1 MLGKNNT
8 QARREKMGNK
18 VYKYAI
24 KRLSVGVAS
33 VAVAAGILFSSQE
46 QVAQAASET
55 GVEATTPGDT
65 SSADAAQ
72 PEAEAPTDPVA
83 QPGEETTAAPGAEE
97 ATGKPAE
104 ADAPT
109 EEAPAPEASTATPA
123 EDDKL
128 PEGAVNTAEPEAAP
142 ADGSVEEPVQPEVK
156 PASSIE
162 PKNLIE
168 KGEEGETVKTR
179 NEVEPRANELT
190 FGKDKDGNIISK
202 EASEAVANKSEL
214 AEAKSYEWVKSP
226 EIGDTKAH
234 VKVTYNDGS
243 YDILEVNVQTP
254 NRPEDEPGSNVITSG
269 GTSEADAIEATG
281 NDPRASFTYQGRAW
295 IENEPSFGG
304 GPDDGDQPVAGQKI
318 YLQWRDHKGIISP
331 IFYTTTKADGTF
343 IFDLS
348 RPVLNADGSM
358 TKFTLTGLNGAKT
371 GVRTWA
377 EPLEGY
383 SVVKSGDMYGARF
396 QTRLD
401 RTQENWDFTVG
412 VERIVGGVVQY
423 QRKPNVEGWLAKPES
438 EWVRPDTT
446 DGYWP
451 DNGNYGVMRGKVW
464 YENNET
470 NGGVTNEYLGQ
481 PGNGDVWATGM
492 EVVGSYV
499 NDEVARQFDQWRDN
513 NKGYTHDQFKQAQ
526 KDIIAAYEAE
536 HGKGSAI
543 AETVVGKVDKDG
555 NYRIPFR
562 GLYGVSRN
570 RQNAPAQISN
580 KITDEE
586 FGELVRDEEVNHSD
600 SRVWDGIVNLRNRH
614 INYDYSYVYPLVGN
628 NDVWMKMYED
638 NMFQSSYSIGGQLNA
653 GTNISGIQF
662 AILAA
667 QPVHDV
673 TNKDTNENWAKPGDT
688 AESHTKGLHP
698 NQVYKVRW
706 FKDGEAIGEAV
717 EMRSDNLGE
726 FGSVPITVS
735 DDLTDDSVY
744 TSAVFTA
751 NDKADNL
758 ANALYVDSFI
768 ARPVVKKVNQA
779 DPVKKGYARVTFL
792 PGEDGAFDNGSGAVY
807 YDVLENYTLKE
818 AQEAAKNS
826 AVPLEIPNV
835 TPADNVYPFQ
845 GWKLN
850 TNNKFSSLD
859 ATSVKLKDLADADA
873 KLQNGVPVTFVAGY
887 AKEKD
892 AAKYTPA
899 YAETAGEVGKEAKSA
914 APTFTDKDGKAA
926 TPKVNSYKLGEGA
939 PAGAT
944 IDEATGVVTYT
955 PTEADAGKTVEVP
968 VVVTYADDSTDNVK
982 APIKVAQLDDVIDR
996 TDDPSKPTPEGYV
1009 RVTLDAGEG
1018 AKLKDGQTKKV
1029 YDVKKGKSLAENQY
1043 PQVEV
1048 DPAKKNDYKDPITW
1062 TVAPG
1067 TPINEQTDIVAN
1079 ATKTEANTNEPVGK
1093 DQTVK
1098 VGEPVD
1104 SDKSIENLTDLPAGT
1119 KTSFKE
1125 PVDTTTEG
1133 QKDATVVVT
1142 YPDGST
1148 DEVPVKVNV
1157 EKNPTQADT
1166 NTPVGKDQTVKVG
1179 EPVDSDKSIE
1189 NLTDLPAGTKTSFKE
1204 PVDTTT

>member
-1 MLGKNNT
+1 MVGKNNKHVIR
-8 QARREKMGNK
+8 QRDSRK
-18 VYKYAI
+18 VTRYAI
-24 KRLSVGVAS
+24 RRLTVGVAS
-33 VAVAAGILFSSQE
+33 IAVGGLLFASDAAI
-46 QVAQAASET
+46 AQAAEEVTATDVTVDPAGEAGVAVDGSATEGAAPAAEGNVAPNSAPET
-55 GVEATTPGDT
+55 NEVL
-65 SSADAAQ
+65 
-72 PEAEAPTDPVA
+72 DPVA
-83 QPGEETTAAPGAEE
+83 DSTSASETPSHDGSVATEDNLEAAPINEGVSESEPGVPASNKPVTR
-97 ATGKPAE
+97 AT
-104 ADAPT
+104 T
-109 EEAPAPEASTATPA
+109 Y
-123 EDDKL
+123 
-128 PEGAVNTAEPEAAP
+128 AAP
-142 ADGSVEEPVQPEVK
+142 ADGSAEEPVQPEVK

-168 KGEEGETVKTR
+168 KGEEGENVKTR

-214 AEAKSYEWVKSP
+214 AEAKSYEWVKNP

-254 NRPEDEPGSNVITSG
+254 NRPEDEPDSNVITSG

-304 GPDDGDQPVAGQKI
+304 APDDGDQPVAGQKI

-358 TKFTLTGLNGAKT
+358 TKFTLTGINGAKT

-438 EWVRPDTT
+438 EWVRPETT

-499 NDEVARQFDQWRDN
+499 NDEVARQFDQWKDN

-555 NYRIPFR
+555 NYRLPFR

-570 RQNAPAQISN
+570 RQNAVAQVSN

-586 FGELVRDEEVNHSD
+586 FGKLVRDEEVNHSD

-667 QPVHDV
+667 RPVHDV

-688 AESHTKGLHP
+688 AESNTKGLHP

-706 FKDGEAIGEAV
+706 FKDGKAIGEAV
-717 EMRSDNLGE
+717 EMRSNNLGE
-726 FGSVPITVS
+726 FGSVPVTVS

-751 NDKADNL
+751 NDNADNL
-758 ANALYVDSFI
+758 ANALYADSFI

-779 DPVKKGYARVTFL
+779 DPVKKGYTRVTFL
-792 PGEDGAFDNGSGAVY
+792 PGEDGSFDNGSGAVY
-807 YDVLENYTLKE
+807 YDILENYTLKE

-835 TPADNVYPFQ
+835 TPADNAYPFH

-859 ATSVKLKDLADADA
+859 ASNIKLKDLADANGR
-873 KLQNGVPVTFVAGY
+873 LQNGVPVTLVAGY
-887 AKEKD
+887 ANEKD
-892 AAKYTPA
+892 AAKYEPA
-899 YAETAGEVGKEAKSA
+899 YTETAAKVGEAATSA
-914 APTFTDKDGKAA
+914 APTFTDKDGQPAA
-926 TPKVNSYKLGEGA
+926 KPEGAKFKLGPNA
-939 PAGAT
+939 PTGAT
-944 IDEATGVVTYT
+944 IDEATGAVTYT
-955 PTEADAGKTVEVP
+955 PTDGDAGTTVEIP
-968 VVVTYADDSTDNVK
+968 VVVEYADGSTDEVK
-982 APIKVAQLDDVIDR
+982 APINVAD
-996 TDDPSKPTPEGYV
+996 K
-1009 RVTLDAGEG
+1009 DAN
-1018 AKLKDGQTKKV
+1018 K
-1029 YDVKKGKSLAENQY
+1029 Y
-1043 PQVEV
+1043 
-1048 DPAKKNDYKDPITW
+1048 
-1062 TVAPG
+1062 
-1067 TPINEQTDIVAN
+1067 
-1079 ATKTEANTNEPVGK
+1079 EPVGQ

-1098 VGEPVD
+1098 VGDQVD
-1104 SDKSIENLTDLPAGT
+1104 SDKSIANLPELPAGT
-1119 KTSFKE
+1119 TTAFKE
-1125 PVDTTTEG
+1125 PVDTTAEG
-1133 QKDATVVVT
+1133 QKDATVIVT

-1148 DEVPVKVNV
+1148 DEVSVKVNV

-1166 NTPVGKDQTVKVG
+1166 NEPVGQDQTVKVG
-1179 EPVDSDKSIE
+1179 DQV
-1189 NLTDLPAGTKTSFKE
+1189 
-1204 PVDTTT
+1204 

>member
-1 MLGKNNT
+1 MVGKNNKHVIR
-8 QARREKMGNK
+8 QRDSRK
-18 VYKYAI
+18 VTRYAI
-24 KRLSVGVAS
+24 RRLTVGVAS
-33 VAVAAGILFSSQE
+33 IAVGGLLFASDAAI
-46 QVAQAASET
+46 AQAAEEVATTDVTVDPAGEAGAPADGSATEGAAPSAEPNVAPNPASEANEGLEPEAGTASASET
-55 GVEATTPGDT
+55 PSNDGT
-65 SSADAAQ
+65 
-72 PEAEAPTDPVA
+72 
-83 QPGEETTAAPGAEE
+83 
-97 ATGKPAE
+97 
-104 ADAPT
+104 APT
-109 EEAPAPEASTATPA
+109 EVNLETAPINERASESEPGVTATRA
-123 EDDKL
+123 
-128 PEGAVNTAEPEAAP
+128 TTYAAP
-142 ADGSVEEPVQPEVK
+142 ADGSAEEPVQPEVK

-202 EASEAVANKSEL
+202 DASEAVANKSEL
-214 AEAKSYEWVKSP
+214 AEAKSYEWVKAP

-254 NRPEDEPGSNVITSG
+254 NRPEDDPDSNVITSG

-358 TKFTLTGLNGAKT
+358 TKFTLTGINGAKT

-396 QTRLD
+396 QTRTD
-401 RTQENWDFTVG
+401 RTQENWDFTIG

-438 EWVRPDTT
+438 EWVRPETT

-481 PGNGDVWATGM
+481 PRNGDVWATGM

-499 NDEVARQFDQWRDN
+499 NDEVARQFDQWKDN

-570 RQNAPAQISN
+570 RQNAVAQVSN

-586 FGELVRDEEVNHSD
+586 FGKLVRDEEVNHSD

-653 GTNISGIQF
+653 GTSISGIQF

-706 FKDGEAIGEAV
+706 FKDGKAIGEAV

-726 FGSVPITVS
+726 FGSVPVTVS

-758 ANALYVDSFI
+758 ANALYADSFV

-779 DPVKKGYARVTFL
+779 DPVKKGYTRVTFL
-792 PGEDGAFDNGSGAVY
+792 PGEDGSFDNGSGAVY
-807 YDVLENYTLKE
+807 YDILENYTLKE

-835 TPADNVYPFQ
+835 TPADNAYPFH

-859 ATSVKLKDLADADA
+859 ASNIKLKDLADANGRL
-873 KLQNGVPVTFVAGY
+873 KNGVPVTLVAGY
-887 AKEKD
+887 ANEKD
-892 AAKYTPA
+892 AAKYEPA
-899 YAETAGEVGKEAKSA
+899 YTETAGKVGEEATSA
-914 APTFTDKDGKAA
+914 APTFTDKDGQSVTKPEG
-926 TPKVNSYKLGEGA
+926 TKFKLGPNA
-939 PAGAT
+939 PTGAT
-944 IDEATGVVTYT
+944 VEEATGTVTYT
-955 PTEADAGKTVEVP
+955 PTDGDAGTTVEIP
-968 VVVTYADDSTDNVK
+968 VVVEYADGSTDEVK
-982 APIKVAQLDDVIDR
+982 APIKVAD
-996 TDDPSKPTPEGYV
+996 K
-1009 RVTLDAGEG
+1009 DA
-1018 AKLKDGQTKKV
+1018 AN
-1029 YDVKKGKSLAENQY
+1029 YD
-1043 PQVEV
+1043 
-1048 DPAKKNDYKDPITW
+1048 
-1062 TVAPG
+1062 
-1067 TPINEQTDIVAN
+1067 
-1079 ATKTEANTNEPVGK
+1079 PVGQ

-1098 VGEPVD
+1098 VGD
-1104 SDKSIENLTDLPAGT
+1104 
-1119 KTSFKE
+1119 
-1125 PVDTTTEG
+1125 
-1133 QKDATVVVT
+1133 
-1142 YPDGST
+1142 
-1148 DEVPVKVNV
+1148 
-1157 EKNPTQADT
+1157 
-1166 NTPVGKDQTVKVG
+1166 
-1179 EPVDSDKSIE
+1179 
-1189 NLTDLPAGTKTSFKE
+1189 
-1204 PVDTTT
+1204 